1 MRHLPP
7 FLSILVIAL
16 FAFYTRS
23 ASAQSE
29 QSVETEPATFD
40 LHLDAQVGVYGGREG
55 GGLTVGALLLARG
68 SLFEAGAQAQAGAGL
83 FAYDYASLGGLA
95 GIGFSPAE
103 HWRLDLLGELGV
115 DSYDHF
121 GHGSFF
127 SGDPGASA
135 VRHYAGGRI
144 AIMRRAGIFEIGY
157 AAGFTS
163 DLDNA
168 NVQYTYADV
177 SWLGDSNTMSSRT
190 VRVGTYRVTT
200 MLTLGAA
207 FDL

>member
-7 FLSILVIAL
+7 FLSILTIAL

-23 ASAQSE
+23 ASAQTE
-29 QSVETEPATFD
+29 QSAETTRPAFD
-40 LHLDAQVGVYGGREG
+40 VHLDAQAGAYGGHGG
-55 GGLTVGALLLARG
+55 GGLSVGALLLVRA
-68 SLFEAGAQAQAGAGL
+68 SVFEVGAQGQMGSGL
-83 FAYDYASLGGLA
+83 AVYDYSSLGGLA
-95 GIGFSPAE
+95 GLGLTPAE
-103 HWRLDLLGELGV
+103 HWRLDLLGEIGV

-121 GHGSFF
+121 DAGNFS

-144 AIMRRAGIFEIGY
+144 ALMRRAGIFEIGY

-168 NVQYTYADV
+168 DVHYTYTGGG
-177 SWLGDSNTMSSRT
+177 WLGDPNQMNART
-190 VRVGTYRVTT
+190 VRVGSYRLTG

>member
-1 MRHLPP
+1 MRHLPL
-7 FLSILVIAL
+7 FLSALAIAL

-23 ASAQSE
+23 AAAQTE
-29 QSVETEPATFD
+29 QSAETPPPVFD
-40 LHLDAQVGVYGGREG
+40 VHLDGQVGAYGGRTG
-55 GGLTVGALLLARG
+55 GGLNVGALVLVRAAV
-68 SLFEAGAQAQAGAGL
+68 FEIGAQGQLGAGL
-83 FAYDYASLGGLA
+83 FTYDYSALGGLA
-95 GIGFSPAE
+95 GLGFTPAE
-103 HWRLDLLGELGV
+103 HWRLDLLGEIGV

-121 GHGSFF
+121 DAGGFF

-135 VRHYAGGRI
+135 LRYYAGGRI

-168 NVQYTYADV
+168 DVHYTYTGGGL
-177 SWLGDSNTMSSRT
+177 LGDPNQMNSRT
-190 VRVGTYRVTT
+190 VRVGTYRVTG
-200 MLTLGAA
+200 MLTLGAG